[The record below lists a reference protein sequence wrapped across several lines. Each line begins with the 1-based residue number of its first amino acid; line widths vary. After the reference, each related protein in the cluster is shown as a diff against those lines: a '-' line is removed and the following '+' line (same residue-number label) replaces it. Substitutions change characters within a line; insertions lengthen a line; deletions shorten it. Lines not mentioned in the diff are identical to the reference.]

1 MTFGCWVRA
10 PSGAPGEQPC
20 NPPIDSKY
28 EATLKLYIIVRSNL
42 PPGAQAAQACH
53 ALLAFVK
60 AHPIVSDYWHHKSNN
75 LVVLQVPDESC
86 LLHLAGRAQDEGIEH
101 SVFREPDFDNTVTAV
116 ALEPAGRRLVSNL
129 ALALR
134 RAA

>member
-1 MTFGCWVRA
+1 M
-10 PSGAPGEQPC
+10 S
-20 NPPIDSKY
+20 
-28 EATLKLYIIVRSNL
+28 
-42 PPGAQAAQACH
+42 
-53 ALLAFVK
+53 FVQ
-60 AHPIVSDYWHHKSNN
+60 AHPIIAQYWYLKSNN

-86 LLHLAGRAQDEGIEH
+86 LKHLATRAEEEGIEH

-116 ALEPAGRRLVSNL
+116 TLEPAGRRLVSNL

>member
-20 NPPIDSKY
+20 NRPIDY
-28 EATLKLYIIVRSNL
+28 EATLKIYIIVRSNL

-53 ALLAFVK
+53 ALMSFASE
-60 AHPIVSDYWHHKSNN
+60 HPVTANFWHHKSNN

-86 LLHLAGRAQDEGIEH
+86 LLHLAGRAQDEGVEH

-116 ALEPAGRRLVSNL
+116 ALEPAGRRLVSSL